1 MPKGLCSGLSE
12 RRVIMKI
19 ETVVPL
25 PPEDSG
31 LQHCI
36 ARFHNR
42 NMDSKRKDKTRFFRR
57 EPVMIVNP
65 ETKAKV
71 LRYAMGNP
79 GNLSITK
86 LAVAL
91 DYDAVDVLGVRF
103 KDTVNLE
110 VRRARRWEV
119 WQWFWNHP
127 DQSVQ
132 LSIKLGV
139 VGAVLGVMGFL
150 TGVAPFLLG

>member
-1 MPKGLCSGLSE
+1 
-12 RRVIMKI
+12 MKI

-36 ARFHNR
+36 AG
-42 NMDSKRKDKTRFFRR
+42 SITATWIPSEKTR
-57 EPVMIVNP
+57 PVFQEGAGYDRKPRDQSKGSPVCDGQP
-65 ETKAKV
+65 
-71 LRYAMGNP
+71 R
-79 GNLSITK
+79 NLSITK

-91 DYDAVDVLGVRF
+91 DYDAVDALGVRF

-110 VRRARRWEV
+110 VRRAGRWEV

-150 TGVAPFLLG
+150 TGVAPYLLG

>member
-1 MPKGLCSGLSE
+1 SLKTSIKTITNLSDTNCLE
-12 RRVIMKI
+12 IQGAS
-19 ETVVPL
+19 L
-25 PPEDSG
+25 
-31 LQHCI
+31 
-36 ARFHNR
+36 
-42 NMDSKRKDKTRFFRR
+42 
-57 EPVMIVNP
+57 
-65 ETKAKV
+65 
-71 LRYAMGNP
+71 
-79 GNLSITK
+79 NLSITK

-91 DYDAVDVLGVRF
+91 DYDAVDALGVRF

-150 TGVAPFLLG
+150 TGVAPYLLG

>member
-1 MPKGLCSGLSE
+1 PE
-12 RRVIMKI
+12 
-19 ETVVPL
+19 PL
-25 PPEDSG
+25 PDFPAPGSAN
-31 LQHCI
+31 LKI
-36 ARFHNR
+36 YSVF
-42 NMDSKRKDKTRFFRR
+42 KT
-57 EPVMIVNP
+57 
-65 ETKAKV
+65 
-71 LRYAMGNP
+71 
-79 GNLSITK
+79 
-86 LAVAL
+86 
-91 DYDAVDVLGVRF
+91 GVRF

-150 TGVAPFLLG
+150 TGVAPYLLG